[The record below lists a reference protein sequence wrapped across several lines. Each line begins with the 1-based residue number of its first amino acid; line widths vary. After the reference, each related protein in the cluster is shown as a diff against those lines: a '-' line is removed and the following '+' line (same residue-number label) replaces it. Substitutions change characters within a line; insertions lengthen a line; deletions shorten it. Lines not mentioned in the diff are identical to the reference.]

1 MYCRVTKL
9 RRAGQRIPDGEAA
22 PTLEGFLSLR
32 NGVATLAPP
41 LTQNVTL
48 SELFAVSL
56 VQVADGALILR
67 GYEKDE
73 ARGVLQA
80 WRCEPLDTRH
90 GFDRMGRRIT
100 TAKEHAASESD
111 MIQRS

>member
-1 MYCRVTKL
+1 MAQTVQTSSSDVLPCH
-9 RRAGQRIPDGEAA
+9 QAA
-22 PTLEGFLSLR
+22 PRRPAHSGWRGSADARRISE
-32 NGVATLAPP
+32 PP
-41 LTQNVTL
+41 QRRGHPGTAADAERTL

-90 GFDRMGRRIT
+90 GFDRMGRRLDGDHT
-100 TAKEHAASESD
+100 
-111 MIQRS
+111 